1 MVSAVLF
8 VSFFLL
14 LLLNVPISVCLGL
27 SSACAILYS
36 GTSLT
41 IVATNI
47 YSGISKFLLLAIP
60 FFVLSGNIMAKAGIS
75 TRLIHFVDTC
85 VGHRKGGIANVCV
98 IVACFFGAISGSG
111 PATVAALGAVLIPAM
126 VERGGFSAPFATA
139 LMATSSSI
147 AIVIPPSIAFV
158 VYASITGASIGDM
171 FVAGIVPG
179 ILMGLALVLVVMWEV
194 RHNRVVPA
202 NVKKASAKER
212 WDAFKDAFWGFLMPL
227 IILGGIYG
235 GFFTP
240 TEAAAVSVVY
250 GLFVGMVIY
259 REVKWTDLWDILI
272 DSAKTTGGIM
282 LIVSCASL
290 FSFVC
295 TRFGISTAA
304 SELLGGLAKNQFT
317 FLLICN
323 VIFLIAGCFIDAN
336 SAMYIF
342 IPIMLPVCKALG
354 YNVIAF
360 GVMATVNL
368 AIGQVT
374 PPVGV
379 NLFVAIGVKL
389 KKGMEVS
396 LQQISRAVM
405 PMVGASVA
413 VLLLITY
420 VPVISTGLPAL
431 LGSQA
436 AMSSS
441 GTAGTDSS
449 NGADNESA
457 SGVAG
462 NSDSVDGEDFN
473 TIEDYSDLD
482 WPEMTWN
489 FTCSTTE
496 TSTWAEGGRMFG
508 KLMEQATGGKIKVDV
523 YAADQ
528 LTNGNQSEGIQALMN
543 GDPVQISMHSNLIYS
558 AFDPRFNVVSLPY
571 LFDSTED
578 ADAVLDGPAG
588 EKLVEILESYGLHCM
603 GMAENGFRQL
613 TNSVRP
619 VKSVDDIKNLKLR
632 VAGSNLLMKCY
643 ELWGADATNMN
654 WSETYT
660 ALQQKTVDGQENPLP
675 AIDAASVQ
683 EVQKYVSLWNAN
695 YDCLFF
701 CINQDLY
708 DSLTPEQQAVVDEAG
723 RKAVAYERHINRA
736 GDEEILSRWQS
747 ENGVEVV
754 PTEELDI
761 ESFKKAVEPVTDWYI
776 KELQSQGY
784 EDAETLVH
792 AFTNAEGAD
801 SGANGGVST
810 SAYTVEDHS
819 DLDWPEMTW
828 NFTCSTTETST
839 WAEGGRMFGK
849 LMEQATGGKI
859 KVDVYAADQLTNGN
873 QSEGIQALMNGDPV
887 QISMHSNL
895 IYSAFDPRFNVVS
908 LPYLFD
914 STEDADRILDGE
926 GGEKMK
932 EILSSYGLHCMGLAE
947 NGFRELTNSV
957 RPVKSVDDMKNLKLR
972 VAGSNLLMKCYE
984 LWGADATNMNWS
996 ETYTALQ
1003 QKTVDGQENPLPAID
1018 AASVQ
1023 EVQKYVSMW
1032 NANYDCL
1039 FFCINQDLYDSLTP
1053 EQRAVVDECGQL
1065 AVRYER
1071 EINRAGDDEILS
1083 RWQNKNGVEVIPF
1096 EELDIESF
1104 KKATEP
1110 VEEWYIN
1117 ELKKQ
1122 GYNDAEEL
1130 VSAFK

>member
-212 WDAFKDAFWGFLMPL
+212 WDTFKDAFWGFLMPL

-482 WPEMTWN
+482 WSEMTWN

-496 TSTWAEGGRMFG
+496 TSTWAEGGRKFG
-508 KLMEQATGGKIKVDV
+508 E
-523 YAADQ
+523 
-528 LTNGNQSEGIQALMN
+528 
-543 GDPVQISMHSNLIYS
+543 
-558 AFDPRFNVVSLPY
+558 
-571 LFDSTED
+571 
-578 ADAVLDGPAG
+578 
-588 EKLVEILESYGLHCM
+588 
-603 GMAENGFRQL
+603 
-613 TNSVRP
+613 
-619 VKSVDDIKNLKLR
+619 
-632 VAGSNLLMKCY
+632 
-643 ELWGADATNMN
+643 
-654 WSETYT
+654 
-660 ALQQKTVDGQENPLP
+660 
-675 AIDAASVQ
+675 
-683 EVQKYVSLWNAN
+683 
-695 YDCLFF
+695 
-701 CINQDLY
+701 
-708 DSLTPEQQAVVDEAG
+708 
-723 RKAVAYERHINRA
+723 
-736 GDEEILSRWQS
+736 
-747 ENGVEVV
+747 
-754 PTEELDI
+754 
-761 ESFKKAVEPVTDWYI
+761 
-776 KELQSQGY
+776 
-784 EDAETLVH
+784 
-792 AFTNAEGAD
+792 
-801 SGANGGVST
+801 
-810 SAYTVEDHS
+810 
-819 DLDWPEMTW
+819 
-828 NFTCSTTETST
+828 
-839 WAEGGRMFGK
+839 